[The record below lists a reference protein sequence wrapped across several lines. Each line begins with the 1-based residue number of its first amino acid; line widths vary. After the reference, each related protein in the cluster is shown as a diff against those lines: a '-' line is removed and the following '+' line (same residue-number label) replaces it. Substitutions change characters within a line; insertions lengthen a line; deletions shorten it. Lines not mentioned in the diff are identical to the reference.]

1 MQGYENGHQAAQALT
16 TANRR
21 YKKIAEFYFDVAEGW
36 RGLAT
41 RNLETAVVL
50 DAPAASS
57 VTGQALGQSFTA
69 TISPRL
75 MDDGVRAVLSVS
87 KLGADGKPQLCATY
101 LFSLHT
107 DVLLED
113 GTTVVALDHPE
124 RDFLWLAHL
133 VKAVLST

>member
-21 YKKIAEFYFDVAEGW
+21 YKKIAEFFFDVAEGW
-36 RGLAT
+36 GAVAT
-41 RNLETAVVL
+41 RHLESAVVL

-69 TISPRL
+69 TVTPRL
-75 MDDGVRAVLSVS
+75 LDGGVVGVLSVS
-87 KLGADGKPQLCATY
+87 KPDVDGKPALCATY
-101 LFSLHT
+101 LFSLHS

-113 GTTVVALDHPE
+113 GTIVVALDHPE

-133 VKAVLST
+133 VKAVLSK

>member
-21 YKKIAEFYFDVAEGW
+21 YKKIAEFFFDVAEGW
-36 RGLAT
+36 RTVAT
-41 RNLETAVVL
+41 RYLESAVVL

-75 MDDGVRAVLSVS
+75 TDDGVIGVLTVS
-87 KLGADGKPQLCATY
+87 KPDVNGKPVLCATY

-133 VKAVLST
+133 VKAVLSK